1 VLGIDLEMLAAEVD
15 VFSPMVYHAIMGRT
29 PEWVG
34 ENVEWWSRRIAGRAR
49 LWPIVQALDK
59 PREVTPLEFNNV
71 LRYGVSGAATGIM
84 MFTVQAVASNKA
96 KLEAMGRLYRSW
108 S

>member
-1 VLGIDLEMLAAEVD
+1 MLAPELD
-15 VFSPMVYHAIMGRT
+15 VFSPMVYHAIMGRE
-29 PEWVG
+29 PAWVG
-34 ENVEWWSRRIAGRAR
+34 ESVAWWSRRLAGRAR

-59 PREVTPLEFNNV
+59 PREVTPLEFDTV
-71 LRYGVSGAATGIM
+71 LRLGASAGAEGVM